1 MTDSI
6 QLIPEEIMN
15 DPSVVVYTI
24 KDEATNSIVFQAHR
38 EATPQDNFAI
48 YDNHYNLVEKAH
60 FYGKWTNTTAE
71 AQELE
76 RKMKA
81 AKSSGKTSK
90 ISKPI
95 INDNEELLK
104 ALELLNKLTG
114 GDSNE

>member
-6 QLIPEEIMN
+6 QLIPEEIMH
-15 DPSVVVYTI
+15 DPSVIVYTI
-24 KDEATNSIVFQAHR
+24 KDEATNSIVFQARR

-71 AQELE
+71 AQALE

-90 ISKPI
+90 ISKPV
-95 INDNEELLK
+95 INENEELLK